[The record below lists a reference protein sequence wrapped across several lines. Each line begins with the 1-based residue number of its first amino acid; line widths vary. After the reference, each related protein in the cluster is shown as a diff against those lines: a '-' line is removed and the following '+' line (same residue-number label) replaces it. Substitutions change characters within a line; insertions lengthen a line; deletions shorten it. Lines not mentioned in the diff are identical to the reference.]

1 MCGMCCGCHG
11 DPLAEMVLLL
21 RHLRTNFI
29 DEAPST
35 LIIKKK
41 KTLLVSQERLQERI
55 RVENELRDEKNKLLT
70 VIKEKESE
78 VTKERSELTQR
89 LQEHE
94 QVIEV
99 SRK

>member
-1 MCGMCCGCHG
+1 
-11 DPLAEMVLLL
+11 
-21 RHLRTNFI
+21 
-29 DEAPST
+29 
-35 LIIKKK
+35 
-41 KTLLVSQERLQERI
+41 
-55 RVENELRDEKNKLLT
+55 VENELRDEKNKLLT

-78 VTKERSELTQR
+78 VTKERSELTER

>member
-1 MCGMCCGCHG
+1 MGGMCCGCHG
-11 DPLAEMVLLL
+11 DLPAKMALLL
-21 RHLRTNFI
+21 RHLRTNSI
-29 DEAPST
+29 DEVLQLVRS
-35 LIIKKK
+35 K
-41 KTLLVSQERLQERI
+41 LLVSQERLQERI

-99 SRK
+99 SKK

>member
-1 MCGMCCGCHG
+1 M
-11 DPLAEMVLLL
+11 
-21 RHLRTNFI
+21 
-29 DEAPST
+29 
-35 LIIKKK
+35 
-41 KTLLVSQERLQERI
+41 
-55 RVENELRDEKNKLLT
+55 ENELREEKNKLLT

-99 SRK
+99 SRKWFGLDWSKHRKIVS

>member
-11 DPLAEMVLLL
+11 DPLAKMVLFL

-41 KTLLVSQERLQERI
+41 KALLVSQERLQERI

>member
-1 MCGMCCGCHG
+1 MVTS
-11 DPLAEMVLLL
+11 PLRWLSFYGTFAPILIS
-21 RHLRTNFI
+21 I
-29 DEAPST
+29 DEVLQLVRS
-35 LIIKKK
+35 K
-41 KTLLVSQERLQERI
+41 LLVSQERLQERI

-99 SRK
+99 SRE

>member
-1 MCGMCCGCHG
+1 M
-11 DPLAEMVLLL
+11 
-21 RHLRTNFI
+21 
-29 DEAPST
+29 
-35 LIIKKK
+35 
-41 KTLLVSQERLQERI
+41 
-55 RVENELRDEKNKLLT
+55 ENELRDEKNKLLT

>member
-1 MCGMCCGCHG
+1 M
-11 DPLAEMVLLL
+11 
-21 RHLRTNFI
+21 
-29 DEAPST
+29 
-35 LIIKKK
+35 
-41 KTLLVSQERLQERI
+41 
-55 RVENELRDEKNKLLT
+55 ENELREEKNKLLT

>member
-1 MCGMCCGCHG
+1 MYCGCHV
-11 DPLAEMVLLL
+11 DLPAKMALLL
-21 RHLRTNFI
+21 RHLRTSFI
-29 DEAPST
+29 DEAPSA
-35 LIIKKK
+35 LVIKKK
-41 KTLLVSQERLQERI
+41 KTILVSQERLQERI

-99 SRK
+99 SRE

>member
-1 MCGMCCGCHG
+1 MGGMCCGCHG
-11 DPLAEMVLLL
+11 DLPAKMALPL
-21 RHLRTNFI
+21 RHLRTNSI
-29 DEAPST
+29 DKVLQLVRS
-35 LIIKKK
+35 K
-41 KTLLVSQERLQERI
+41 LLVSQERLQERI